1 MFQRVLAVTLGQVVR
16 SIALV
21 LLPISFLSL
30 IAWAT
35 AGSVSGNTT
44 DPMRGAM
51 WIWLGAHHLPFTLSL
66 PPASTPGLLS
76 YLPLGA
82 LIFPVLAIRSGF
94 ARSMEK
100 LDEDVSLISFARIA
114 YVMEYTLI
122 AMLFSYM
129 SRTDAVQPQ
138 WYLAPLIILPIVIMT
153 TFSVGRRLVISQAI
167 LFSSRAIA
175 LLLGVSSII
184 FGITILTNLSMV
196 EDLTQVLQPGILGGI
211 LLLFINILYIPNAII
226 ATLSYLAG
234 SGFAIGSGTLVA
246 PWSHRL
252 FEIPAIPLLGAVPAE
267 KAMWHLSFIII
278 IIAIG
283 VLMTTW
289 TIQLSSRTLVQSYF
303 LSCAMIFLLAFFSSG
318 ALITNIL
325 DSVGVS
331 LWKFPLVIAAE
342 LGLGI
347 LLTIFIPRIS
357 LSNPL
362 KR

>member
-1 MFQRVLAVTLGQVVR
+1 MLQRVLAVTLGQVVR

-35 AGSVSGNTT
+35 AGSVNGNTT
-44 DPMRGAM
+44 DPMRGAL
-51 WIWLGAHHLPFTLSL
+51 WIWLGAHHLPFSLSL
-66 PPASTPGLLS
+66 PPAGTSGLLS
-76 YLPLGA
+76 YLPLGSI
-82 LIFPVLAIRSGF
+82 LFPVLAIRNGF

-100 LDEDVSLISFARIA
+100 LDDDVSLISITRIA
-114 YVMEYTLI
+114 FTVEYTLI
-122 AMLFSYM
+122 AMLFAYLSA
-129 SRTDAVQPQ
+129 TDAVQPQ
-138 WYLAPLIILPIVIMT
+138 WYLAPIIILPLATMT

-175 LLLGVSSII
+175 LLLGISSII
-184 FGITILTNLSMV
+184 FGIAILTNLSMV
-196 EDLTQVLQPGILGGI
+196 QNLTQVLQPGILGGF
-211 LLLFINILYIPNAII
+211 LLLLINILYIPNAVV

-267 KAMWHLSFIII
+267 KTMWHLFFISI
-278 IIAIG
+278 IIAVG
-283 VLMTTW
+283 ALMTTW
-289 TIQLSSRTLVQSYF
+289 TIQLSTRTLIQSYF
-303 LSCAMIFLLAFFSSG
+303 LSCAIILLLAFFSSG

-331 LWKFPLVIAAE
+331 PWKFPLVIGAE

-347 LLTIFIPRIS
+347 VLTIFVPRIS
-357 LSNPL
+357 ISNPL

>member
-1 MFQRVLAVTLGQVVR
+1 MLQRVLAVTLGQVVR

-35 AGSVSGNTT
+35 AGSVNGNTT
-44 DPMRGAM
+44 DPMRGAL
-51 WIWLGAHHLPFTLSL
+51 WIWLGAHHLPFTLTL
-66 PPASTPGLLS
+66 PPAGTPGLLS

-100 LDEDVSLISFARIA
+100 LDDDVSLISITRIA
-114 YVMEYTLI
+114 FTVEYTLI
-122 AMLFSYM
+122 AMLFAYLSA
-129 SRTDAVQPQ
+129 TDAVQPQ
-138 WYLAPLIILPIVIMT
+138 WYLAPIIILPLATMT

-175 LLLGVSSII
+175 LLLGISSII
-184 FGITILTNLSMV
+184 FGIAILTNLSMV
-196 EDLTQVLQPGILGGI
+196 QNLTQVLQPGILGGF
-211 LLLFINILYIPNAII
+211 LLLLINILYIPNAVV

-267 KAMWHLSFIII
+267 KTMWHLFFISI
-278 IIAIG
+278 IIAVG
-283 VLMTTW
+283 ALMTTW
-289 TIQLSSRTLVQSYF
+289 TIQLSTRTLIQSYF
-303 LSCAMIFLLAFFSSG
+303 LSCAIILLLAFFSSG

-331 LWKFPLVIAAE
+331 PWKFPLVIGAE

-347 LLTIFIPRIS
+347 VLTIFVPRIS
-357 LSNPL
+357 ISNPL

>member
-35 AGSVSGNTT
+35 AGSVNGNTT

-66 PPASTPGLLS
+66 PPAGTPGLLS

-100 LDEDVSLISFARIA
+100 LDDDVLLISITRIA
-114 YVMEYTLI
+114 FTLQYTLI
-122 AMLFSYM
+122 SMLFAYLSA
-129 SRTDAVQPQ
+129 TDAVHPQ
-138 WYLAPLIILPIVIMT
+138 WYLAPIIILPVATMT

-175 LLLGVSSII
+175 LLLGISSII
-184 FGITILTNLSMV
+184 FGIAILTNLSMV
-196 EDLTQVLQPGILGGI
+196 ENLTQVLQPGILGG
-211 LLLFINILYIPNAII
+211 LLLLLINIFYIPNAVV

-234 SGFAIGSGTLVA
+234 SGLAIGSGTLVA

-267 KAMWHLSFIII
+267 KTIWHLLFIFIII
-278 IIAIG
+278 AVG
-283 VLMTTW
+283 TLMTTW
-289 TIQLSSRTLVQSYF
+289 TIQLSTRTLVQSYF
-303 LSCAMIFLLAFFSSG
+303 LSSVIILLLAFFSSG

-331 LWKFPLVIAAE
+331 LWKFPLVIGAE
-342 LGLGI
+342 LGVGI
-347 LLTIFIPRIS
+347 LLTIFLPRVSI
-357 LSNPL
+357 SNPL

>member
-1 MFQRVLAVTLGQVVR
+1 MLQRVLAVTLGQVVR

-35 AGSVSGNTT
+35 AGSVNGNTT

-51 WIWLGAHHLPFTLSL
+51 WIWLGAHHLPFSLSL
-66 PPASTPGLLS
+66 PPADTPGLLS

-100 LDEDVSLISFARIA
+100 LDDDVSLISITRIA
-114 YVMEYTLI
+114 FILQYTLI
-122 AMLFSYM
+122 SMLFAYLSA
-129 SRTDAVQPQ
+129 TDAVQPQ
-138 WYLAPLIILPIVIMT
+138 WYLAPIIILPVATMT

-175 LLLGVSSII
+175 LLLGISSII
-184 FGITILTNLSMV
+184 FGIAILTNLSMV
-196 EDLTQVLQPGILGGI
+196 ENLTQVLQPGILGGI
-211 LLLFINILYIPNAII
+211 LLLFINILYIPNAVV

-267 KAMWHLSFIII
+267 KTMWHLLFIFIII
-278 IIAIG
+278 AVG
-283 VLMTTW
+283 ALMTTW
-289 TIQLSSRTLVQSYF
+289 TIQLSTRTLVQSYF
-303 LSCAMIFLLAFFSSG
+303 LSSAMILLLAFFSSG

-331 LWKFPLVIAAE
+331 LWKFPLVIGVE
-342 LGLGI
+342 LGVGT

>member
-1 MFQRVLAVTLGQVVR
+1 
-16 SIALV
+16 
-21 LLPISFLSL
+21 
-30 IAWAT
+30 
-35 AGSVSGNTT
+35 
-44 DPMRGAM
+44 
-51 WIWLGAHHLPFTLSL
+51 LPFTLSL
-66 PPASTPGLLS
+66 PPAGTPGLLS

-82 LIFPVLAIRSGF
+82 LIFPIFAIRSGF

-100 LDEDVSLISFARIA
+100 LDDDVSLISFARIA
-114 YVMEYTLI
+114 YILEYTLI
-122 AMLFSYM
+122 AMLCAYM

-138 WYLAPLIILPIVIMT
+138 WYLAPLVILPIATMT

-167 LFSSRAIA
+167 LFSSRALA

-211 LLLFINILYIPNAII
+211 LLLFINILYIPNAAV

-252 FEIPAIPLLGAVPAE
+252 FEIPAIPLLGAVPEE
-267 KAMWHLSFIII
+267 KAMWHLTFIII

-283 VLMTTW
+283 ALMTTW
-289 TIQLSSRTLVQSYF
+289 TIQLSTRTLVQSYF
-303 LSCAMIFLLAFFSSG
+303 LLCAMILCLAFFGSG
-318 ALITNIL
+318 ALITNVL

-331 LWKFPLVIAAE
+331 LWKFPLLIGAE

-347 LLTIFIPRIS
+347 LLAIFIPRIS

>member
-1 MFQRVLAVTLGQVVR
+1 LKKAAVTDVCNLFQSGLKLHTQR
-16 SIALV
+16 FKLRNIKNYC
-21 LLPISFLSL
+21 SFHREL
-30 IAWAT
+30 IA
-35 AGSVSGNTT
+35 SP
-44 DPMRGAM
+44 D
-51 WIWLGAHHLPFTLSL
+51 FQESL
-66 PPASTPGLLS
+66 THSSAAVAANFKSSFEPT
-76 YLPLGA
+76 
-82 LIFPVLAIRSGF
+82 
-94 ARSMEK
+94 MEK
-100 LDEDVSLISFARIA
+100 LDDDVSLISLARIA
-114 YVMEYTLI
+114 YILEYTLV
-122 AMLFSYM
+122 AMLCAYM

-138 WYLAPLIILPIVIMT
+138 WYLAPLIILPIATLT

-167 LFSSRAIA
+167 LFSSRALA

-211 LLLFINILYIPNAII
+211 LLLFINILYIPNAVV

-267 KAMWHLSFIII
+267 KAMWHLLFIVII
-278 IIAIG
+278 VAVG
-283 VLMTTW
+283 ALMTTW
-289 TIQLSSRTLVQSYF
+289 TIQLSTRTLIQSYF
-303 LSCAMIFLLAFFSSG
+303 LSCAMIVFLAFFSSG

-325 DSVGVS
+325 NSVGVS
-331 LWKFPLVIAAE
+331 LWKFPLLIGAE

-357 LSNPL
+357 LSNPFCSISPTYHTTVDFSNCN
-362 KR
+362 RG

>member
-35 AGSVSGNTT
+35 AGSVNGNTT

-66 PPASTPGLLS
+66 PPAGTPGLLS

-100 LDEDVSLISFARIA
+100 LDDDVSLISITRIA
-114 YVMEYTLI
+114 FTLQYTLI
-122 AMLFSYM
+122 SILFAYLSA
-129 SRTDAVQPQ
+129 TDAVQPQ
-138 WYLAPLIILPIVIMT
+138 WYLAPIIILPVATMT
-153 TFSVGRRLVISQAI
+153 TFSVGRRLVISQSI

-175 LLLGVSSII
+175 LLLGISSII
-184 FGITILTNLSMV
+184 FGIAILTNLSMV
-196 EDLTQVLQPGILGGI
+196 ENLTQVLQPGILGG
-211 LLLFINILYIPNAII
+211 LLLLLINIFYIPNAVV

-267 KAMWHLSFIII
+267 KTMWHLLFIFIII
-278 IIAIG
+278 AVG
-283 VLMTTW
+283 ALMTTW
-289 TIQLSSRTLVQSYF
+289 TIQLSTRTLVQSYF
-303 LSCAMIFLLAFFSSG
+303 LSSAIILLLAFVSSG

-331 LWKFPLVIAAE
+331 LWKFPLVIGVE
-342 LGLGI
+342 LGFGI

-357 LSNPL
+357 ISNPL

>member
-35 AGSVSGNTT
+35 AGSANGNTT

-66 PPASTPGLLS
+66 PPAGTPGLLS

-82 LIFPVLAIRSGF
+82 LIFPILAIRNGF

-100 LDEDVSLISFARIA
+100 LDDDVSLVSFARIA
-114 YVMEYTLI
+114 YIVEYTLI
-122 AMLFSYM
+122 AMLFGYM

-138 WYLAPLIILPIVIMT
+138 WYLVPLIVLPIVMMT

-175 LLLGVSSII
+175 LLLGISSII
-184 FGITILTNLSMV
+184 FGIAILANLSMV
-196 EDLTQVLQPGILGGI
+196 ENLTQVLQPGILGGI
-211 LLLFINILYIPNAII
+211 LLLFINILYIPNAVV

-267 KAMWHLSFIII
+267 KTIWHLLFIILI
-278 IIAIG
+278 ISIG
-283 VLMTTW
+283 ALMTTW
-289 TIQLSSRTLVQSYF
+289 TIQLSTRTLAQSYF
-303 LSCAMIFLLAFFSSG
+303 LLLAMITLIAFFSSG

-331 LWKFPLVIAAE
+331 LWKFPLVIGAE

-357 LSNPL
+357 ISNPL

>member
-1 MFQRVLAVTLGQVVR
+1 
-16 SIALV
+16 
-21 LLPISFLSL
+21 
-30 IAWAT
+30 
-35 AGSVSGNTT
+35 
-44 DPMRGAM
+44 
-51 WIWLGAHHLPFTLSL
+51 
-66 PPASTPGLLS
+66 
-76 YLPLGA
+76 
-82 LIFPVLAIRSGF
+82 
-94 ARSMEK
+94 
-100 LDEDVSLISFARIA
+100 
-114 YVMEYTLI
+114 
-122 AMLFSYM
+122 MLCAYM

-138 WYLAPLIILPIVIMT
+138 WYLVPLIILPILTLT

-167 LFSSRAIA
+167 LFSSRVLA
-175 LLLGVSSII
+175 LLIGISSII
-184 FGITILTNLSMV
+184 FGIAILANLSMV
-196 EDLTQVLQPGILGGI
+196 ENLTQVLQPGILGGI
-211 LLLFINILYIPNAII
+211 LLLFINILYLPNAVV

-267 KAMWHLSFIII
+267 KTMWHLSFIVI

-283 VLMTTW
+283 ALMTTW
-289 TIQLSSRTLVQSYF
+289 TIQLSTRTLAQSYF
-303 LSCAMIFLLAFFSSG
+303 LSCAMILLLAFFSSG

-331 LWKFPLVIAAE
+331 LWKFPLLIGAE

>member
-1 MFQRVLAVTLGQVVR
+1 MLQRVLAVTLGQVVR
-16 SIALV
+16 SISLV

-35 AGSVSGNTT
+35 AGSINGNTT
-44 DPMRGAM
+44 DPMRAAL
-51 WIWLGAHHLPFTLSL
+51 WIWLGAHHLPFSLSL
-66 PPASTPGLLS
+66 PPAGTSGLLS

-82 LIFPVLAIRSGF
+82 LIFPVLAIRNGF

-100 LDEDVSLISFARIA
+100 LDDDVSLVLITRIA
-114 YVMEYTLI
+114 FTFQYTLI
-122 AMLFSYM
+122 AMIFGYL
-129 SRTDAVQPQ
+129 SRSDAVQSQ
-138 WYLAPLIILPIVIMT
+138 WYLAPLIILPIATMT

-167 LFSSRAIA
+167 LFSSRAMA
-175 LLLGVSSII
+175 LLLGISSII
-184 FGITILTNLSMV
+184 FGITIFTNLSTV
-196 EDLTQVLQPGILGGI
+196 QNLTQVLQPGILGGF
-211 LLLFINILYIPNAII
+211 LLLLINILYIPNAAV

-267 KAMWHLSFIII
+267 KTTWHLFFIFIII
-278 IIAIG
+278 AVG
-283 VLMTTW
+283 ALLTTW
-289 TIQLSSRTLVQSYF
+289 TIQLSTRTLVQSYF
-303 LSCAMIFLLAFFSSG
+303 LSCAIILLLSLFGSG

-331 LWKFPLVIAAE
+331 LWKFPLVIGVE